1 MSEQRVWSPA
11 WLEVSGLPEW
21 LSARVRQGAWAIFK
35 KLVETDC
42 EVNYRPAPFETTMS
56 DLERRTGLKVEVVA
70 RILAGLRRKR
80 LISCFIP
87 EHPDENM
94 LCQITTPLPLPESR
108 DAILARLPHAMQRDE
123 LRYLDQVALSEESE
137 GQLREIVDGYLNTVS
152 QKMNPMILDELR
164 LLAVRFPRDRIRK
177 MFGRARHIGVDSLNW
192 VTRELIR
199 EESRG
204 QTSDKHRRTVS

>member
-11 WLEVSGLPEW
+11 WLELSGLPEW
-21 LSARVRQGAWAIFK
+21 LNARVRQGAWPVFK
-35 KLVETDC
+35 KLVEADC
-42 EVNYRPAPFETTMS
+42 EVNYRPAPFEMPVS
-56 DLERRTGLKVEVVA
+56 ELARRTGQKVEVVG

-87 EHPDENM
+87 EHPDENL
-94 LCQITTPLPLPESR
+94 LCRITTPLPLPEPR
-108 DAILARLPHAMQRDE
+108 DVVLAHLPRAMQRDE
-123 LRYLDQVALSEESE
+123 LRYLDQVALSDEAEAL
-137 GQLREIVDGYLNTVS
+137 LREVVDGYLNNVS

-164 LLAVRFPRDRIRK
+164 LVAVRFPRDRIRK
-177 MFGRARHIGVDSLNW
+177 MFARARHAGVDSLTW

-204 QTSDKHRRTVS
+204 QKTDNR

>member
-11 WLEVSGLPEW
+11 WLELSGLPEW
-21 LSARVRQGAWAIFK
+21 LNARIRQGAWPVFK
-35 KLVETDC
+35 KLVEMDC
-42 EVNYRPAPFETTMS
+42 EVNYRPAPFEMPVS
-56 DLERRTGLKVEVVA
+56 DLARRTGLKVEAVE

-87 EHPDENM
+87 EHPDENL
-94 LCQITTPLPLPESR
+94 LCQIATPLPLPDSR
-108 DAILARLPHAMQRDE
+108 DVVLARLGRAMQRDE
-123 LRYLDQVALSEESE
+123 LRYLDQVVLSDESE
-137 GQLREIVDGYLNTVS
+137 AALREVVDGYLNTVS

-164 LLAVRFPRDRIRK
+164 LVAIRFPRERIRK
-177 MFGRARHIGVDSLNW
+177 TFARARYVGVDSLAW

-204 QTSDKHRRTVS
+204 QKTDNR